1 MNVGLDSILFSGS
14 FEIYFVFLL
23 CSAWAY
29 LVLVYGLIL
38 WFIYL
43 GFAEGVFM
51 VVLVFFYV
59 RICVTVYSSAD
70 LWLVWCLFDFV
81 LKLV

>member
-1 MNVGLDSILFSGS
+1 
-14 FEIYFVFLL
+14 
-23 CSAWAY
+23 
-29 LVLVYGLIL
+29 VLVYGLIL

-51 VVLVFFYV
+51 VVLAFFYV
-59 RICVTVYSSAD
+59 RICVTVYTSSAD

>member
-1 MNVGLDSILFSGS
+1 M
-14 FEIYFVFLL
+14 L

-59 RICVTVYSSAD
+59 RICVTVYTSSAD

>member
-1 MNVGLDSILFSGS
+1 MNVGIDSILFSGS
-14 FEIYFVFLL
+14 FEIYFVLLL

-51 VVLVFFYV
+51 VVLVFFMF
-59 RICVTVYSSAD
+59 A
-70 LWLVWCLFDFV
+70 FV
-81 LKLV
+81 LQYIVVPIYGWFGVCLILF